1 MGKERKIP
9 RAPPKKP
16 PARKKK
22 VQGGLSLAQTGVA
35 LAVVIVAAGWWY
47 LGQGN
52 LTYLKPSNTDKLKEV
67 FFGRD
72 PWVVICT
79 NSSVHEVFEGAS
91 TKVKDVNFGVLDCNA
106 QLPSKKTTMQRL
118 KLEKK
123 KPVMFYSAYGRKPRQ
138 LQPKLLSSEYSL
150 VRELRALGM
159 MHAVK
164 VKDTMHL
171 QEACLSRAACGLVLT
186 TSGNVDDTS
195 LETLNA
201 LSDEFSSMNWV
212 VVDASKLRLK
222 SPSEK
227 ELGLPKFDSSGH
239 RLILFTE
246 KGESHAATSEEDDEM
261 SNRLATPYLGPFTAE
276 KAASFVRDVLGEQ
289 TERKPAS
296 VGIFGGDLALT
307 KRKKPTPPPP
317 PPQQTTTKT
326 EPADEPPPTPLP
338 TAERDAQAAAEK
350 EARIKRELERRAQ
363 MDAEASDFIVSAEE
377 DEYDEEE
384 DEEEDEYVTLD

>member
-1 MGKERKIP
+1 M
-9 RAPPKKP
+9 
-16 PARKKK
+16 
-22 VQGGLSLAQTGVA
+22 
-35 LAVVIVAAGWWY
+35 
-47 LGQGN
+47 
-52 LTYLKPSNTDKLKEV
+52 
-67 FFGRD
+67 
-72 PWVVICT
+72 
-79 NSSVHEVFEGAS
+79 
-91 TKVKDVNFGVLDCNA
+91 KDVNFGVLDCNA

-296 VGIFGGDLALT
+296 VGIFGGELRAATPRVVLCPLGCLGLPQAGLHGARAAT
-307 KRKKPTPPPP
+307 AASRVAPLRQLLCISRSGPCRASFGPPPCTPPRSTARARAHPRAMRFHTQATSRSRRERSP
-317 PPQQTTTKT
+317 RRPRRRRNRRLRRVRSQRGAACRT
-326 EPADEPPPTPLP
+326 ETANEPS
-338 TAERDAQAAAEK
+338 
-350 EARIKRELERRAQ
+350 EARRL
-363 MDAEASDFIVSAEE
+363 
-377 DEYDEEE
+377 
-384 DEEEDEYVTLD
+384 